1 MVERDLAQQIIPY
14 LTRKE
19 YVAIV
24 GPRQAGKT
32 TFLEIITQM
41 LVRDVHIPAGNIH
54 TVTFEDRRVLHQF
67 ESDPVAFVESF
78 PRQDEK
84 SVLCLMLDE
93 FQYADEGGQKLKL
106 IYDTKKNVKVII
118 TGSSSLEIKAQVGK
132 YMVGRVLTFQMYPF
146 NFGEYLNSRNAR
158 VARMYDTG
166 SEVVAQWLRGE
177 RAGVTPGEDPFY
189 AEMVS
194 MYDNYCVWGGYPAV
208 ALSGSDQE
216 KMKVLADIYNNYVL
230 KDVRGLMELD
240 SERNLFL
247 LSRHLAVQ
255 SGQIVVYANLAQA
268 AMLDFRQVKKHLAI
282 LFETYVC
289 AEVSPYFTNRQKEL
303 VKNPKIYFYDTGFRN
318 YLVEN
323 MVAPENRPDG
333 GSLVEN
339 QVFIRLNQLK
349 NEMTHIH
356 FWRTK
361 AGAEVDFVL
370 KQNERLIPV
379 EVKYAA
385 FSEPKIPRGML
396 SFIHS
401 FAPERGLVLT
411 KNYWGKRK
419 IGNTDILLAPVYYL

>member
-1 MVERDLAQQIIPY
+1 MIERDLAQQIMPY
-14 LTRKE
+14 LARKE

-32 TFLEIITQM
+32 TFLEIIKKIF
-41 LVRDVHIPAGNIH
+41 VREVHIPAGNIH
-54 TVTFEDRRVLHQF
+54 TVTFEDRRFLHQF

-84 SVLCLMLDE
+84 SPLVLMLDE

-118 TGSSSLEIKAQVGK
+118 TGSSSLEIKAEVGK

-146 NFGEYLNSRNAR
+146 NFGEYLKSRNAR
-158 VARMYDTG
+158 VAHMYDKG

-177 RAGVTPGEDPFY
+177 RASVKPGEDPFY
-189 AEMVS
+189 AELIRN
-194 MYDNYCVWGGYPAV
+194 YDSYCVWGGYPAV
-208 ALSGSDQE
+208 ALSGNDQE

-255 SGQIVVYANLAQA
+255 SGQIVVYANLAQT
-268 AMLDFRQVKKHLAI
+268 AMLDFRQVKKNLAI
-282 LFETYVC
+282 LYETYVC

-323 MVAPENRPDG
+323 MAAPENRPDG

-339 QVFIRLNQLK
+339 QVFIRLNQVK

-370 KQNERLIPV
+370 KQNERVIPV
-379 EVKYAA
+379 EVKYAS
-385 FSEPKIPRGML
+385 FSEPDIPRGMM

-401 FAPERGLVLT
+401 FSPERGIVLT
-411 KNYWGKRK
+411 KNYWGERK
-419 IGNTDILLAPVYYL
+419 VGTTHILFAPVYYL